1 MQRHPGSLADG
12 SFDLLVIGGGCTGA
26 GVALDAAARGL
37 RTALV
42 DKGDFASATSSASSK
57 LVHGGLR
64 YLEHAHLGLVYEAL
78 AERRRLLRNAPHLV
92 KPLRFVLP
100 FYRGSRMPAWKGRTG
115 LWLYDLLAGRHNLR
129 RSRGLGARQLQS
141 AIPLLRGRD
150 LVSAAEYYD
159 AQMDDARLCLE
170 VVRTAARM
178 GANVCNYVEVTGF
191 DVSGER
197 FAAVHTRDVFSGETI
212 TIRARQVLN
221 ATGPWV
227 DGMRRMAGGG
237 GSLVFSPPPS
247 VGEGQG
253 GGDQAQVAP
262 QLATPH
268 PGPPPQGGREK
279 NHAVIADAVSSALEP
294 LLEPTKGVHIIFR
307 GTPYADGGEPLSR
320 ETAFTLLHPAD
331 GRVFFVLP
339 WQGHTLVGTTDT
351 FSAEPPDALCVTAGE
366 EQYLLDGYN
375 HYFTSPL
382 KRADVRGRFAGLRPL
397 LRSDPAEPSVRSR
410 EFRLIEG
417 PHGLLSAAGGK
428 WTTFRSM
435 AEQISD
441 RVCERLG
448 VQAKCRTRNLKL
460 DGTPAVPWEEFER
473 SEPALIAGQFGLE
486 LGQARHLV
494 RRYGRRA
501 AEAAAFVAAWPTGR
515 EPVVAGEP
523 DLRGEWDYQREHEM
537 AITRAD
543 HLLRRSRVGIWHEEL
558 FSSEFRVPSSEIIS
572 TRSAERGTRN

>member
-1 MQRHPGSLADG
+1 MQRHPGSLAVG
-12 SFDLLVIGGGCTGA
+12 VFDLLIIGGGCTGA
-26 GVALDAAARGL
+26 GVALDAATRGL
-37 RTALV
+37 RIALV

-92 KPLRFVLP
+92 KPLRFLLP

-129 RSRGLGARQLQS
+129 RSRGVGATQLQRTFP
-141 AIPLLRGRD
+141 ALRGRD

-170 VVRTAARM
+170 VVGTAARL

-191 DVSGER
+191 EVTGGR
-197 FAAVHTRDVFSGETI
+197 IAAMHVRDVFSGETF
-212 TIRARQVLN
+212 TVRARQVLN

-227 DGMRRMAGGG
+227 DAVRQMAARTPPPAPPRDGEGRKTAAGAAGAPDAPSLSPPFPLREG
-237 GSLVFSPPPS
+237 GS
-247 VGEGQG
+247 G
-253 GGDQAQVAP
+253 GLGS
-262 QLATPH
+262 
-268 PGPPPQGGREK
+268 
-279 NHAVIADAVSSALEP
+279 AV
-294 LLEPTKGVHIIFR
+294 LEPTKGVHIILH
-307 GTPYADGGEPLSR
+307 GTPYADGGEALSR
-320 ETAFTLLHPAD
+320 ETAFTLLHPTD
-331 GRVFFVLP
+331 DRVFFVLP
-339 WQGHTLVGTTDT
+339 WQRHTLVGTTDT
-351 FSAEPPDALCVTAGE
+351 FSAEPPEALAVTADE

-375 HYFTSPL
+375 HYFTSAL
-382 KRADVRGRFAGLRPL
+382 RRTDIRGRFAGLRPL
-397 LRSDPAEPSVRSR
+397 LRSDPAEPSARSR

-435 AEQISD
+435 AEQITD

-448 VQAKCRTRNLKL
+448 VQAKCRTRNLRF
-460 DGTPAVPWEEFER
+460 DGTPAEPWEEFER
-473 SEPALIAGQFGLE
+473 SEPTTLAERFGLDVE
-486 LGQARHLV
+486 QARHLV

-501 AEAAAFVAAWPTGR
+501 AEAAAFVAASPTGR
-515 EPVVAGEP
+515 EPVIVGEP

-543 HLLRRSRVGIWHEEL
+543 HLLRRSRVGMWHEEL
-558 FSSEFRVPSSEIIS
+558 MRED
-572 TRSAERGTRN
+572 TR

>member
-12 SFDLLVIGGGCTGA
+12 VFDLLIMGGGCTGA
-26 GVALDAAARGL
+26 GVALDAATRGL
-37 RTALV
+37 RVALV

-100 FYRGSRMPAWKGRTG
+100 FYRRSRMSAWKGRTG

-129 RSRGLGARQLQS
+129 RSRGIGATQLQR
-141 AIPLLRGRD
+141 AFPALRGRD
-150 LVSAAEYYD
+150 LVSGAEYYD

-178 GANVCNYVEVTGF
+178 GANVCNYVEVIGF
-191 DVSGER
+191 DVAGGRIPAALVRDVLSGEG
-197 FAAVHTRDVFSGETI
+197 F

-227 DGMRRMAGGG
+227 DAVRQMAGRTPPRDGEG
-237 GSLVFSPPPS
+237 RKTTVGVAGAPAAPSLSPPFPLR
-247 VGEGQG
+247 EGGPG
-253 GGDQAQVAP
+253 GLG
-262 QLATPH
+262 
-268 PGPPPQGGREK
+268 
-279 NHAVIADAVSSALEP
+279 SA
-294 LLEPTKGVHIIFR
+294 LLEPTKGVHIILH
-307 GTPYADGGEPLSR
+307 GTPYADGGEALSR
-320 ETAFTLLHPAD
+320 ETAFTLLHPTD

-351 FSAEPPDALCVTAGE
+351 FSAESPDALTVTADE

-382 KRADVRGRFAGLRPL
+382 RRADVRGRFAGLRPL
-397 LRSDPAEPSVRSR
+397 LRSDPAEPSARSR
-410 EFRLIEG
+410 EFRLIVG

-435 AEQISD
+435 AEQITN

-448 VQAKCRTRNLKL
+448 GRAKCRTRDLTL
-460 DGTPAVPWEEFER
+460 DGTPAVPWQEFER
-473 SEPALIAGQFGLE
+473 SETTALAERFRLE
-486 LGQARHLV
+486 AEQARHLV

-501 AEAAAFVAAWPTGR
+501 GEAAAFVAASPTGR
-515 EPVVAGEP
+515 QPVVAGEP

-537 AITRAD
+537 AVTQAD
-543 HLLRRSRVGIWHEEL
+543 HLLRRSRVGMWHEEL
-558 FSSEFRVPSSEIIS
+558 MHEDSR
-572 TRSAERGTRN
+572 

>member
-12 SFDLLVIGGGCTGA
+12 VFDLLIIGGGCTGA
-26 GVALDAAARGL
+26 GVALDAATRGL
-37 RTALV
+37 RVALV
-42 DKGDFASATSSASSK
+42 DKGDFASGTSSASSK

-129 RSRGLGARQLQS
+129 RSRGVGATQLQRTFP
-141 AIPLLRGRD
+141 ALRGRD

-178 GANVCNYVEVTGF
+178 GANVCNYVEVTRF

-197 FAAVHTRDVFSGETI
+197 IAAVPVRDVLSGETF
-212 TIRARQVLN
+212 TIHARQVLN

-227 DGMRRMAGGG
+227 DAVRQMAGRTPPPAPPRDGEG
-237 GSLVFSPPPS
+237 RKTAAGVAGAPGAPSLSPPFPLR
-247 VGEGQG
+247 EGRPG
-253 GGDQAQVAP
+253 GLG
-262 QLATPH
+262 
-268 PGPPPQGGREK
+268 
-279 NHAVIADAVSSALEP
+279 SA
-294 LLEPTKGVHIIFR
+294 LLEPTKGVHIILH

-375 HYFTSPL
+375 HYFTSAL
-382 KRADVRGRFAGLRPL
+382 TRAHIRGRFAGLRPL
-397 LRSDPAEPSVRSR
+397 LRSDPAEPSARSR

-417 PHGLLSAAGGK
+417 PHSLLSAAGGK

-435 AEQISD
+435 AEQITD

-460 DGTPAVPWEEFER
+460 DGAPAVPWDEFER
-473 SEPALIAGQFGLE
+473 SETTILAERFGLNLE
-486 LGQARHLV
+486 QARHLV

-501 AEAAAFVAAWPTGR
+501 AEAAAFVAASPTGR

-543 HLLRRSRVGIWHEEL
+543 HLLRRSRVGMWHEEL
-558 FSSEFRVPSSEIIS
+558 MRED
-572 TRSAERGTRN
+572 TR